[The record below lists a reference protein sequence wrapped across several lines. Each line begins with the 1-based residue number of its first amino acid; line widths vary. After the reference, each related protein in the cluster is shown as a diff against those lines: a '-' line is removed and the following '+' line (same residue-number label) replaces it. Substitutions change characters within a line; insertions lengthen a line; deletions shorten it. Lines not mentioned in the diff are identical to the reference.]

1 MRGILIRRLYWDSSD
16 FLGLINPEE
25 AKHDDCRAVWEQARR
40 GEAIL
45 FTSFW
50 TFAEVFKARC
60 EGPAESLA
68 EAQDKNIEAL
78 LRQPWVQPVVV
89 DERIGTASRRLMRQ
103 HADCKNPSDAV
114 HLATALAL
122 NVDEMHTY
130 GKSDLIGLSGKV
142 LRADGVPLKIC
153 APYVPE
159 PPLALP
165 IPSSSAMPEQRS
177 LLLEGP
183 EEEEGAE

>member
-40 GEAIL
+40 GEGIL

-50 TFAEVFKARC
+50 TFAEVFKPRRD
-60 EGPAESLA
+60 GPAQPLTET
-68 EAQDKNIEAL
+68 QDKNIEAL
-78 LRQPWVQPVVV
+78 LRQPWVQAVVV

-103 HADCKNPSDAV
+103 HSDCKNPSHAV

-122 NVDEMHTY
+122 NVDEMHTH
-130 GKSDLIGLSGKV
+130 GKSDLIRLSGKV

-153 APYVPE
+153 APYIPE

-165 IPSSSAMPEQRS
+165 IPSSTATPEQRS
-177 LLLEGP
+177 LLFEAP
-183 EEEEGAE
+183 DEEENAE